1 MKKSTAFLTVL
12 FLVLGTTLPAQS
24 VEEILKEHF
33 SAIGQDNMLKLNT
46 QRLSGKMVQ
55 SGLEIPFIQM
65 GKRPAKVRVEG
76 TFQDLTFIQTFNG
89 KEGWSINPFAGVTD
103 PQQMT
108 DDDLKGMRYQA
119 DMDGMLWNW
128 KEKGY
133 TVTFEGK
140 EDMEGTSCFKLKLE
154 TKEGD
159 TFTYYI
165 DSDSYILLRT
175 NTKMKIMGNETE
187 SDTYFSNYSMVEG
200 IAVPG
205 KIDTKMKGQLMGT
218 LVIEKVEMNIEL
230 DDALFEKPA
239 L

>member
-1 MKKSTAFLTVL
+1 MKKSTAFFTVL

-108 DDDLKGMRYQA
+108 EDDLKGISEPMLFGIFGRFKALEPLVGKGISDENIKLMINFLTA
-119 DMDGMLWNW
+119 DCSCLIKDNLPGTDILFTNNW
-128 KEKGY
+128 ENPATALVNK
-133 TVTFEGK
+133 
-140 EDMEGTSCFKLKLE
+140 
-154 TKEGD
+154 
-159 TFTYYI
+159 
-165 DSDSYILLRT
+165 ILDENPHL
-175 NTKMKIMGNETE
+175 
-187 SDTYFSNYSMVEG
+187 
-200 IAVPG
+200 
-205 KIDTKMKGQLMGT
+205 LHH
-218 LVIEKVEMNIEL
+218 
-230 DDALFEKPA
+230 
-239 L
+239 